1 MKDILIG
8 LIIGVGKIIPGVSGS
23 VLAITLGVYE
33 KIIYSINN
41 IFKDYKN
48 LYYLSKLGIGI
59 IVSIVFLSRIIIYLL
74 SNYYTYTI
82 FIFIGLLCGSMKEIT
97 TNTKLKYSYLT
108 VLSFIIIIILGMS
121 NISNTNH
128 DGIFYYLF
136 SGFIESIS
144 SIIPGISGTALLMLI
159 GTYNMVIELFS
170 NIINI
175 RYLINNMHIIIPFI
189 SGMLV
194 GIIISIKLIGY
205 LFNRYKSQTY
215 NIILGLLLG
224 SIFIM
229 IKGCIFDIS
238 NIFISIF
245 LFIISYLSIKKVN
258 HLR

>member
-108 VLSFIIIIILGMS
+108 VLSFIVIIILGMI

-128 DGIFYYLF
+128 D
-136 SGFIESIS
+136 
-144 SIIPGISGTALLMLI
+144 GTALLMLI

-189 SGMLV
+189 FGMLV

-229 IKGCIFDIS
+229 IKGCSFDIS